1 MAKEKDGEKDEKTAD
16 EIFKLIT
23 IDPVQTQQLYNNANQ
38 DNLPPDIYDTDIRT
52 TSEDVVNLAKYIMK
66 TITDQFK
73 QYDIKYS
80 VTPSSIDE
88 AFKRLLT
95 SAVNNYM
102 ALNSSIMTYYQANI
116 RKAIREK
123 NVNDVLMYM
132 EKMKKIIIAI
142 LMSIHMT
149 INEIMGIIGINLP
162 LEITSQLYKHTV
174 LGIDHI
180 EAK

>member
-1 MAKEKDGEKDEKTAD
+1 MAKEKDEEKDEKTAD

-66 TITDQFK
+66 TITEQFK

-80 VTPSSIDE
+80 VTPGSIDE

-123 NVNDVLMYM
+123 NISDVLMYM
-132 EKMKKIIIAI
+132 EKMKKITIAI
-142 LMSIHMT
+142 LISIHMT